1 MVVGVGFHSAVAD
14 DGGDALGGVQI
25 GGVMSVI
32 ELDRTKIAIISQ
44 TETAIAELREQY
56 MSLSI
61 AGPEDRKGFLAV
73 SEARKDVKARRVK
86 VEHARKA
93 LKEDALAYGRLVD
106 GEAKRITAML
116 EPIEDHLQKQEDGYE
131 AARDAIKRQA
141 EESRKAKLQS
151 RVDALQAVRGAVPL
165 AVLEALTDEQFA
177 AELAKATEADNARKA
192 QEEAAA
198 KAEAER
204 KAEAD
209 RLRKE
214 EEARIAA
221 ERAKL
226 EAERKAQEE
235 AQRIE
240 REKIKAERRKA
251 DEAAAAERA
260 KQAEAQRLIEEE
272 RRKLEAE
279 KARLEREEFER
290 QAKVKA
296 EHEAREKVAREQ
308 AEQARL
314 EAERKE
320 REVAEAARRE
330 AMKPDLQRLRE
341 YIEALESVPIPS
353 VSDPNV
359 YQIVLNAH
367 GEVERMCERVEKWCD
382 EQEAVA

>member
-1 MVVGVGFHSAVAD
+1 
-14 DGGDALGGVQI
+14 
-25 GGVMSVI
+25 MSVI
-32 ELDRTKIAIISQ
+32 ELDRTKISVISQ

-56 MSLSI
+56 MGLAI

-93 LKEDALAYGRLVD
+93 LNEDALTYQRLVNA
-106 GEAKRITAML
+106 EAKRITAML
-116 EPIEDHLQKQEDGYE
+116 EPIETYLEQQEDAYNAAKERIKAEAE
-131 AARDAIKRQA
+131 AA
-141 EESRKAKLQS
+141 RKAKLQA
-151 RVDALQAVRGAVPL
+151 RVDAIQAVRGAVPL

-177 AELAKATEADNARKA
+177 AELSKATEADNARKA

-198 KAEAER
+198 KAEADR
-204 KAEAD
+204 QAEAE

-214 EEARIAA
+214 QEAQLAA

-235 AQRIE
+235 LQRIE
-240 REKIKAERRKA
+240 REKIEAERRKA
-251 DEAAAAERA
+251 DEEAAAERA
-260 KQAEAQRLIEEE
+260 KQAEAKRLIDEE

-290 QAKVKA
+290 QAKAKA
-296 EHEAREKVAREQ
+296 EQEAREKVAREQ

-320 REVAEAARRE
+320 REAAEAARRE
-330 AMKPDLQRLRE
+330 AMKPDIVKLRE
-341 YIEALESVPIPS
+341 YAAALEAVPIPS
-353 VSDPNV
+353 VTDEDG
-359 YQIVLNAH
+359 YQVVHHANW
-367 GEVERMCERVEKWCD
+367 EVERICERIEKWCD
-382 EQEAVA
+382 EQEAR